1 MPSKLSSP
9 TEEPAE
15 KQPAKRT
22 DWRNRIVEYGVAD
35 AAELVTNPANF
46 RVHPISQVRALTGS
60 LNDLGWIAPVIVNR
74 LTGRVVDG
82 HLRARLAGEQASLL
96 PVAYVELSEE
106 EEREALLALDPI
118 AAMATIDRERLG
130 ELLAQVGSEEQGIKQ
145 LLERLAKENGLYHPR
160 GDDPGPDLN
169 HAEELQEKWQVAP
182 GHLYEVGRHRLM
194 CGDVTDAGAVARL
207 LAGSLA
213 HICVTDP
220 PWNVAYG
227 KNNNPRWKTR
237 SIKND
242 DLGAGFPAF
251 AEAFCP
257 VIAASLFPGG
267 LLYMAMSA
275 QEWPL
280 IDRLLREADFHWS
293 STIIWAKDRPV
304 LSRKDY
310 HTQYEPLWYGWKE
323 GAPRLVP
330 VEDRSQSDLWQIPRP
345 ARSDEHPTQKPV
357 ELFTRALLN
366 SSRPNDVVFDPFLGS
381 GTTAVAAEQT
391 GRTCRALDIE
401 PKYIA
406 VTLERLSVMGLT
418 VRLLKEGE

>member
-15 KQPAKRT
+15 KQPATRKN
-22 DWRNRIVEYGVAD
+22 WRNRIVEYGVTD

-46 RVHPISQVRALTGS
+46 RVHPIPQVQALTGS

-96 PVAYVELSEE
+96 PVAYVELSEK

-130 ELLAQVGSEEQGIKQ
+130 ELLAKVESEEQGIKQ
-145 LLERLAKENGLYHPR
+145 LLERLARENDLYHPR
-160 GDDPGPDLN
+160 GEDPGPDLD
-169 HAEELQEKWQVAP
+169 HAEGLQEKWRVEP
-182 GHLYEVGRHRLM
+182 GHLYQVGRHRLM
-194 CGDVTDAGAVARL
+194 CGDVTDADAVGRL
-207 LAGSLA
+207 LSGSLG

-227 KNNNPRWKTR
+227 KAANPRWRTR

-242 DLGAGFPAF
+242 DLGADFPAF
-251 AEAFCP
+251 AKAFCQ
-257 VIAASLFPGG
+257 VIADSLLPGG
-267 LLYMAMSA
+267 LLYLVMSA
-275 QEWPL
+275 QEWPV
-280 IDRLLREADFHWS
+280 IDRCLREVGLHWS

-323 GAPRLVP
+323 GASRLAP

-345 ARSDEHPTQKPV
+345 ARSDEHPTMKPV
-357 ELFTRALLN
+357 ELFMRALLN
-366 SSRPNDVVFDPFLGS
+366 SSRPDDLVFDPFLGS

-406 VTLERLSVMGLT
+406 VTLERLSIMGLT
-418 VRLLKEGE
+418 PRLLERGE